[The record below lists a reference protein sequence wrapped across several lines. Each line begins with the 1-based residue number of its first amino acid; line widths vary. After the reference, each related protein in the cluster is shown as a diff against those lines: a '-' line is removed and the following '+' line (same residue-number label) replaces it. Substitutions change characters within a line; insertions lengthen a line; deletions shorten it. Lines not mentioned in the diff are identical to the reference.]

1 MEEHFQTEQ
10 EKKIISRRRIQ
21 IAALSCGVV
30 LFCLLS
36 GVIALYLYVYN
47 TLEKLNYVEDPKE
60 IVLNTDIKVEETEE
74 TLEGTFIDQEQ
85 LDKINQALQDNLTNG
100 LVSSSHVVNIL
111 LVGTDRRVT
120 YDWAGNSD
128 SMILVSINNNSKE
141 ITLTSIMRDT
151 YVTIPDYG
159 NYKVN
164 LAHALGGPAYLK
176 RTIEANFGIDISY
189 YASVNFASFISI
201 VDILGGIPMYVSPAE
216 VRVANKYIDD
226 MFREGDITE
235 KGEYLPEEG
244 GNLYLTG
251 TQALAFSRIRYV
263 GNSDYE
269 RTERQRRVLNEI
281 VKKAKKMSWSKLNR
295 IINAVTPYVTHNI
308 PTDELM
314 NLVLM
319 VPTLL
324 GYEMISDRIPYDGM
338 YQMVVINDQ
347 DMLVPDW
354 PQTIAA
360 LYSRIYRNVSQ
371 EDLLEDAQKH
381 TEASAPETEPAPEE
395 AVVPEAEAAY

>member
-21 IAALSCGVV
+21 IAVLSCGVV

-85 LDKINQALQDNLTNG
+85 LNKINQALQDNLTNG

-226 MFREGDITE
+226 MFGEGDITE

-354 PQTIAA
+354 PQTIAT

-381 TEASAPETEPAPEE
+381 TEAPAPETEPAPEE